1 MTARGVFCAVAVAL
15 VVAAPA
21 ARGRQSADEDL
32 IKKARAIHD
41 KAITLDTHVDINPS
55 GFTAERNYTQRL
67 DTQVNLPKMVDGGLD
82 AVFLIVYVGQPSL
95 QSTPDAF
102 EPSGY
107 ERAYKAAIEKFDAV
121 HRLTETIAPDK
132 IGLALT
138 AADVRRIAA
147 SGRKVALIGVENG
160 YPLGTSLARVQE
172 FYDRGARY
180 MSLAHNG
187 HSQLSDSNTGETEG
201 WKWKGL
207 SPLGKQVIAEMN
219 RVGIM
224 IDVSH
229 PSKDSMMQALQIS
242 RAPII
247 ASHSAA
253 RALCNHSRNLDDEQL
268 LALKKNGGVVQTV
281 AFATY
286 VKSTDTPERAAA
298 LDALRKEFGLPA
310 GTPLGGRG
318 GRGGRGRGGAPAAT
332 GAAPAPDAGAA
343 RGAAPAGAAAAQG
356 AGRGGALAQLSEER
370 RAELDKRVAAINAA
384 VSAAPPRD
392 GQGFRRSHRLHRQ
405 EDRHRPRRHLVRL
418 RRRRRYRRLGRC
430 ERDVQRHARTG
441 APRLQRSADREDL
454 ERQSAA
460 RHGPGR
466 EGGGAVPEEMSR
478 TSTPS
483 SSTTATASPAQKA
496 RGETIAAGCAGAR
509 SGSATAS
516 RAAPVITDGASTA
529 TS

>member
-1 MTARGVFCAVAVAL
+1 MTARGVFCALAVSL

-21 ARGRQSADEDL
+21 ARRRQSADEAL

-41 KAITLDTHVDINPS
+41 KAIALDTHVDINPS

-67 DTQVNLPKMVDGGLD
+67 ETQVNLPKMVDGGLD
-82 AVFLIVYVGQPSL
+82 AVFLIVYVGQPPL

-160 YPLGTSLARVQE
+160 YPLGTNISRVQE

-187 HSQLSDSNTGETEG
+187 HSQLSDSNTGEAEG

-229 PSKDSMMQALQIS
+229 PSKESMMQALQIS
-242 RAPII
+242 KAPII

-281 AFATY
+281 AFASY
-286 VKSTDTPERAAA
+286 VKSSDTPERLAA
-298 LDALRKEFGLPA
+298 LDALRKEFGLPP

-332 GAAPAPDAGAA
+332 GAAPGAA
-343 RGAAPAGAAAAQG
+343 APGAAAGGAPPAGAPGRPGPRPWRRRARAVERGAPGRARQARGGDQRQYPPLPRATVKDFVDHIDYIVKKIGIDHVGISSDFDGGGGIDGWDDASETFNVTLELVRRGYTEAQIEKIWSGNLLRVMDQVAKVAAQ
-356 AGRGGALAQLSEER
+356 
-370 RAELDKRVAAINAA
+370 
-384 VSAAPPRD
+384 
-392 GQGFRRSHRLHRQ
+392 
-405 EDRHRPRRHLVRL
+405 
-418 RRRRRYRRLGRC
+418 
-430 ERDVQRHARTG
+430 
-441 APRLQRSADREDL
+441 
-454 ERQSAA
+454 
-460 RHGPGR
+460 
-466 EGGGAVPEEMSR
+466 SR
-478 TSTPS
+478 
-483 SSTTATASPAQKA
+483 KK
-496 RGETIAAGCAGAR
+496 
-509 SGSATAS
+509 
-516 RAAPVITDGASTA
+516 
-529 TS
+529 